1 MLGGSS
7 LYHIQSILIFMSCLI
22 LFDINKE
29 KLHIL
34 IGFPFIVACIAIGEF
49 NVIDVPDFSNH
60 WWNEVAKIANI
71 SSLLTVSTLLITF
84 ITRLNAKNENDLTK
98 ALSQLQT
105 TTKEL
110 VKGKENL
117 ELQVQER
124 TSKLEE
130 KRKDLLKQNEEKI
143 VLLKEVH
150 HRVKNNLQII
160 ISLINFQ
167 LIKIDNI
174 GAQQA
179 LKEVQNRIH
188 SMSLVHQKMYQT
200 SNFKEIILGD
210 YTEGIIDNIS
220 SIFNDK
226 EFEYTINMPQEIK
239 VDIEIAIPTGLIINE
254 IITNFFKHNT
264 HVNGTPKSFYMEIVN
279 VNGSPSIIYK
289 DNGKGFPDGIQLDET
304 KSLGLQLIDTLSE
317 QLDGSFKFYSDNG
330 AVYEVSMPAI
340 NK

>member
-1 MLGGSS
+1 MN
-7 LYHIQSILIFMSCLI
+7 LI
-22 LFDINKE
+22 DINKE

-264 HVNGTPKSFYMEIVN
+264 HVNGTPKSFHMEIVN
-279 VNGSPSIIYK
+279 VNGSPSI
-289 DNGKGFPDGIQLDET
+289 D
-304 KSLGLQLIDTLSE
+304 
-317 QLDGSFKFYSDNG
+317 
-330 AVYEVSMPAI
+330 
-340 NK
+340 